1 MTGFRCGCGAAIDC
15 TYPKCKEGVEMSQS
29 ITQMLRDYARD
40 HTTTTYHDALIRK
53 AATEIE
59 FHEERWDQ
67 LRQQLAALRDHQ
79 VAYETETEQQLASRD
94 AEILELKNN
103 VTICVV
109 RMGELRQQVTLLR
122 DAMQGAW
129 KDGYCFVGPEGQTDE
144 QKAFEQALA
153 ATEPKP

>member
-1 MTGFRCGCGAAIDC
+1 
-15 TYPKCKEGVEMSQS
+15 MSNLGGSYNSYEQ
-29 ITQMLRDYARD
+29 LR
-40 HTTTTYHDALIRK
+40 
-53 AATEIE
+53 ATEFRLGKASRDAE
-59 FHEERWDQ
+59 VEDLRRQ
-67 LRQQLAALRDHQ
+67 L
-79 VAYETETEQQLASRD
+79 VETEQDRQYQLATKANYMSDLNKVEEKLASRD

-144 QKAFEQALA
+144 QKAFEQALTT
-153 ATEPKP
+153 TEPKP